1 MENDPFWEAFLSD
14 PLGLLAPFSRP
25 FPKIDFLMHFGRP
38 LAHFGLPF
46 GSPWLPFG
54 TLWLTFGA
62 LWLPFG
68 AIWLPFGTLWL
79 TFGTLWLPLGPFW
92 LPLASFWLTFG
103 VFWLTFN
110 ISRSLFSYFYV
121 LSMKMSCKIV
131 FFFLK
136 DFRHPISQNTCRLIE
151 GSTLRKAL
159 FLCTASSPTWPGAE
173 PWLCQLR

>member
-1 MENDPFWEAFLSD
+1 MGCPDDRAH
-14 PLGLLAPFSRP
+14 GL
-25 FPKIDFLMHFGRP
+25 
-38 LAHFGLPF
+38 
-46 GSPWLPFG
+46 
-54 TLWLTFGA
+54 FGA
-62 LWLPFG
+62 LF
-68 AIWLPFGTLWL
+68 T
-79 TFGTLWLPLGPFW
+79 TFSEDRFFDAFWSPLGSLWAPFW
-92 LPLASFWLTFG
+92 LPLAPFWHPLAHFWRPLAPFWRHLAPFWHPLAHFWLTFG

-131 FFFLK
+131 FFLK

-173 PWLCQLR
+173 PWLCQLRLIDR

>member
-1 MENDPFWEAFLSD
+1 MALKMVQGIEWQTP
-14 PLGLLAPFSRP
+14 PGAPFSRP
-25 FPKIDFLMHFGRP
+25 FPKVDFWMHFGRP

-62 LWLPFG
+62 LWLPL
-68 AIWLPFGTLWL
+68 A
-79 TFGTLWLPLGPFW
+79 PFW

-159 FLCTASSPTWPGAE
+159 FLCTVSSPTRPGAE